1 MILAID
7 SSTKSV
13 GVCIYNGS
21 YVLYEKIWHSS
32 RRHTVELPPAIGSA
46 LNETGLEFS
55 SLKCIGAAIGPGSFT
70 SLRIGLALAKGLCLS
85 LHLPLVGVPS
95 LDITAYGKC
104 KIASR
109 MICVLKAG
117 RNRFAAQKYLA
128 KTDRWV
134 SDGEVFSATA
144 DELENIITEP
154 TIICG
159 EINEEDRKI
168 LSRRWRNA
176 LISSSAENV
185 RRPAN
190 LAEIAWKRYLSGDTD
205 DVVQL
210 EPIYLRT
217 ASIPSE

>member
-7 SSTKSV
+7 SSTRSV

-21 YVLYEKIWHSS
+21 NVLYEKIWHSR
-32 RRHTVELPPAIGSA
+32 RRHTVELSPAVDRA

-55 SLKCIGAAIGPGSFT
+55 SVNCIAAATGPGSFT

-85 LHLPLVGVPS
+85 LHLPLVGIPS

-104 KIASR
+104 IRADK

-117 RNRFAAQKYLA
+117 RNRFAAQKYMV
-128 KTDRWV
+128 KNDHWI
-134 SDGEVFSATA
+134 SDGEIFSASA
-144 DELENIITEP
+144 YELENLITEP

-159 EINEEDRKI
+159 EINEDDRKI

-176 LISSSAENV
+176 LISSPADNV
-185 RRPAN
+185 RRPAH
-190 LAEIAWKRYLSGDTD
+190 LAEIAWQRYLSGDTD
-205 DVVQL
+205 DVIQL

-217 ASIPSE
+217 ASIPSD

>member
-13 GVCIYNGS
+13 GLCIYNGS
-21 YVLYEKIWHSS
+21 YVLYEKIWNSS
-32 RRHTVELPPAIGSA
+32 RRHTVELSPAIDSA
-46 LNETGLEFS
+46 LNEIGLEIT

-95 LDITAYGKC
+95 LDITAYRKC
-104 KIASR
+104 QTASR

-117 RNRFAAQKYLA
+117 RNRFAAQNYLA
-128 KTDRWV
+128 KNSLWI
-134 SDGEVFSATA
+134 SDGEIFSATA
-144 DELENIITEP
+144 EELENIITEP
-154 TIICG
+154 TIVCG

-176 LISSSAENV
+176 LISSPAENV
-185 RRPAN
+185 RRPAH
-190 LAEIAWKRYLSGDTD
+190 LAEIAWQRYLSDDTD
-205 DVVQL
+205 DVIRL

-217 ASIPSE
+217 ASIPSD